1 MLTENREFNEIYEQY
16 KNLILKAAYTYSGS
30 YSVAEDITQ
39 DTFLKLYMGYDS
51 MKKKN
56 ISSWL
61 FTTAKNA
68 AFKNLILKAAY
79 TYSGSYSVAEDITQD
94 TFLKLY
100 MGYDSMKKKNISS
113 WLFTTAKNAALN
125 YRKKHSREIF
135 EIDENWDSEEDTE
148 KYEAQVYSAE
158 EQFLEDDLQ
167 KQRLELHEKI
177 FTNLMEKNE
186 RWYDAIVLVYYM
198 EMPQAKA
205 AELMGI
211 RLEVLHSLL
220 HRAKK
225 WIKKKYG
232 TEYEEMNRED

>member
-1 MLTENREFNEIYEQY
+1 MQERLKVYEEKMNKSYDALLNEYTSIRAGRANPHVLDKIKVDYYGAPTPLQQVANISVPEPRMILIQPWEKKLIKDIEKAILTSDLGINPNNDGSAVRLIFPELTEERR
-16 KNLILKAAYTYSGS
+16 KDLAKD
-30 YSVAEDITQ
+30 V
-39 DTFLKLYMGYDS
+39 
-51 MKKKN
+51 KKKGEGAKVAVRN
-56 ISSWL
+56 IRRDG
-61 FTTAKNA
+61 NV
-68 AFKNLILKAAY
+68 AFKKLKG
-79 TYSGSYSVAEDITQD
+79 TEISED
-94 TFLKLY
+94 
-100 MGYDSMKKKNISS
+100 
-113 WLFTTAKNAALN
+113 
-125 YRKKHSREIF
+125 EIK
-135 EIDENWDSEEDTE
+135 D
-148 KYEAQVYSAE
+148 
-158 EQFLEDDLQ
+158 LEDELQ

>member
-1 MLTENREFNEIYEQY
+1 MLTENREFNEIDEQY
-16 KNLILKAAYTYSGS
+16 
-30 YSVAEDITQ
+30 
-39 DTFLKLYMGYDS
+39 
-51 MKKKN
+51 
-56 ISSWL
+56 
-61 FTTAKNA
+61 
-68 AFKNLILKAAY
+68 KNLILKAAY